1 MSQDEKEKKDNKS
14 KKKIEKS
21 LPEEKVE
28 IVRMAD
34 LSAVALAKSIE
45 AAMQQG
51 RIFEEMSK
59 AIGNV
64 GMSSIMSSLRDFKTM
79 EESTKMIMMAMAD
92 NMRVPIINPEILG
105 NIDEIA
111 KTYSELNRAVRDIS
125 DLTYIGDKEALK
137 NIINIKMEGTM
148 RAQNA
153 YIEALERE
161 LREKEEVIRQL
172 LEIIDEKK
180 KKDDFVV

>member
-1 MSQDEKEKKDNKS
+1 
-14 KKKIEKS
+14 
-21 LPEEKVE
+21 
-28 IVRMAD
+28 
-34 LSAVALAKSIE
+34 
-45 AAMQQG
+45 
-51 RIFEEMSK
+51 
-59 AIGNV
+59 
-64 GMSSIMSSLRDFKTM
+64 M